1 MTQDK
6 KIGLIGKRK
15 NGYVE
20 PIEPKESYSGT
31 NKSNDNNDQKELE
44 HLLTSER
51 GTIRPLLEQ
60 KLELEALLA
69 ISDYQYSYEI
79 LAELIYSQVQKL
91 SKEQSLKYQENL
103 SDLKRKEINKI
114 KKKKKNK

>member
-1 MTQDK
+1 MTQEK
-6 KIGLIGKRK
+6 NIGLIGKRK
-15 NGYVE
+15 NDYVK
-20 PIEPKESYSGT
+20 PIEPKESYNGVNS
-31 NKSNDNNDQKELE
+31 SNTDIEQAELE
-44 HLLTSER
+44 TILTTER

-91 SKEQSLKYQENL
+91 SKEQSLKYQEKLN
-103 SDLKRKEINKI
+103 DLKRKEISKI
-114 KKKKKNK
+114 NRKKKIN